1 MPRLIAVFLPL
12 LAAATG
18 AQAYTIDFG
27 ETGSPLICTGMA
39 SGLGAPV
46 ACGDYN
52 YLSQSHGDV
61 AGVSDIT
68 YSAPRAGSPTSLR
81 WWSTGYNA
89 LYGVAWADG
98 SDGNSQ
104 ARVEIKAVQ
113 PTDIVTL
120 SSFDLGAF
128 PNTTRSTTVTVTT
141 IGGGSTLYTFAGQV
155 GTGNSG
161 NLPTTFAPDVSAA
174 GGLWITWQDS
184 AYNVGIDKI
193 SYSVSAVPE
202 PAALA
207 LMLAG
212 LGVVGLRAR
221 RRNQP
226 SLVRPAWAGAVLP
239 TTA

>member
-1 MPRLIAVFLPL
+1 MRRLFAVLLPL
-12 LAAATG
+12 LAGATA

-27 ETGSPLICTGMA
+27 ETGSPTICSNLS
-39 SGLGAPV
+39 SGLGSTV
-46 ACGDYN
+46 ACGDFS

-68 YSAPRAGSPTSLR
+68 YSAPRFLSPVSLR
-81 WWSTGYNA
+81 WWSAGYNS

-98 SDGNSQ
+98 SDGDSQ
-104 ARVEIKAVQ
+104 GRIEIKAVN

-128 PNTTRSTTVTVTT
+128 PNTTRGTTVTVTT
-141 IGGGSTLYTFAGQV
+141 LGGGSTLYSFGGSV
-155 GTGNSG
+155 GNGSNGNA
-161 NLPTTFAPDVSAA
+161 PTTFTPDVSAA

-184 AYNVGIDKI
+184 AYNVGIDHI

-221 RRNQP
+221 RR
-226 SLVRPAWAGAVLP
+226 A
-239 TTA
+239 